1 MTLERL
7 DWILWKQRD
16 IVNQIREIVDKD
28 KITTIERFPDWM
40 TPQHLINFQRERY
53 SILETIKSCKEETL
67 RIWLNEARDRVVA
80 NPDLALPTIAEID
93 LLENCLQK

>member
-28 KITTIERFPDWM
+28 KITTISQFPDWM

-53 SILETIKSCKEETL
+53 SILETIKSCKEETIRL
-67 RIWLNEARDRVVA
+67 WLDEAKGRVLG
-80 NPDLALPTIAEID
+80 NKDHDYSTLAEID